1 MAGRPPTTAALLL
14 WTCTI
19 AAAALL
25 QNPDVAAASGPLP
38 PPRLSRPLWWH
49 APFFSGGGYASEAA
63 SFAAALR
70 GAPLRLWVSQHGDAF
85 SPSVLSDMLP
95 EERDAL
101 LELAQAAPQ
110 PRRAPPSV
118 VVCHSEPG
126 AWAVPRPL
134 FSTSECPPAPS
145 GQHYVIG
152 RTMFET
158 DRLTAEHVQRCNRM
172 DEVWVPSAF
181 NRDTF
186 AAAGVE
192 RHRLRV
198 VPQGVDTRVFD
209 PARHAPM
216 ALPVGERVWG
226 RPSDDRGSAFV
237 FLSVFKWEE
246 RKAWSVL
253 LRAFLEEFRDSEAVA
268 LQLLTK
274 PYHSSTDFAGQMR
287 AWAAEQ
293 PGLPVMED
301 APAVYVETRH
311 VPQRDL
317 PALYAGADAFVLPSR
332 GEGWGRPHME
342 AMAMG
347 CPVIAT
353 NWSGPTAFLSERVG
367 YPLPIEGLVP
377 ILDGPFAGH
386 RWAEPS
392 VPALRAIMRRL
403 YDDPAEAAAKGRL
416 ARQHIAVNFSLDVM
430 RDIVLAELRRIEAQL
445 AGGRTDKEEL

>member
-1 MAGRPPTTAALLL
+1 MTAALLL

-19 AAAALL
+19 AAAGLL

-85 SPSVLSDMLP
+85 SPGVLSDMLP

-181 NRDTF
+181 NQDTF

-253 LRAFLEEFRDSEAVA
+253 LRAFLEEFRGSEAVA

-430 RDIVLAELRRIEAQL
+430 RGVVLAELRRIEAQL